1 MLQCDDVHAYWTLQE
16 TCTVC
21 KRRGGRPGEIWSYT
35 ITSAKKK
42 PEKGQSLTSI
52 HLSLVTAINANLQI
66 LQPYKKEFE
75 GICQVCIY
83 PLYVLAS
90 FPDPPKGSGYEVA
103 SLQEPGNEVTRQCL
117 LDITSSIKHTLPDL
131 LLGIYILQAIKD
143 WRQWNL
149 GIRLAQN
156 VCAGKGDSRTVGGR
170 SLPMQISLH
179 S

>member
-1 MLQCDDVHAYWTLQE
+1 MLRCDDVHAYWTLQE

-66 LQPYKKEFE
+66 LQPYKKELE

-103 SLQEPGNEVTRQCL
+103 SFPGSYKSLGTRLVMRQCL

-143 WRQWNL
+143 WRQW
-149 GIRLAQN
+149 
-156 VCAGKGDSRTVGGR
+156 K
-170 SLPMQISLH
+170 
-179 S
+179 